1 MQSHRDTVKYSCC
14 LVIMEVIG
22 QQVLHKVKFAWH
34 TQPRHPAPRMERLN
48 AHIVWV
54 NVGKLTPM
62 GEG

>member
-1 MQSHRDTVKYSCC
+1 
-14 LVIMEVIG
+14 MEVIG